1 LGVGRKADD
10 LALKK
15 ISAVKSKEVQT
26 GSNLAKSSKKKLMAQ
41 KVMFFP

>member
-15 ISAVKSKEVQT
+15 EILL
-26 GSNLAKSSKKKLMAQ
+26 GNPKKL
-41 KVMFFP
+41 KLEGI